1 MTLDY
6 NLLMSLP
13 VRDLLDRAKLATSGA
28 ELQHFLQ
35 RRQLVR
41 ALADRLEDDTD
52 HIANLETELEQAK
65 RDLEDA
71 ERRADNWQSEA
82 MALMAQMKG
91 MVR

>member
-28 ELQHFLQ
+28 E
-35 RRQLVR
+35 QLLR

-82 MALMAQMKG
+82 MALMAQVKG

>member
-28 ELQHFLQ
+28 E
-35 RRQLVR
+35 QLLR

>member
-1 MTLDY
+1 MTRDY

-28 ELQHFLQ
+28 E
-35 RRQLVR
+35 QLLR

-52 HIANLETELEQAK
+52 HIANLEMELEQAK

-91 MVR
+91 LVR

>member
-1 MTLDY
+1 MILDY

-28 ELQHFLQ
+28 D
-35 RRQLVR
+35 QLLR
-41 ALADRLEDDTD
+41 ALADRLEDDAD
-52 HIANLETELEQAK
+52 YIANLEMELEQAK

-82 MALMAQMKG
+82 MALMAQVKG

>member
-28 ELQHFLQ
+28 E
-35 RRQLVR
+35 QLLR

-52 HIANLETELEQAK
+52 HIANLEMELEQAK

-82 MALMAQMKG
+82 MALMAQVKG

>member
-1 MTLDY
+1 VTLDY

-28 ELQHFLQ
+28 E
-35 RRQLVR
+35 QLLR

>member
-28 ELQHFLQ
+28 D
-35 RRQLVR
+35 QLLR
-41 ALADRLEDDTD
+41 ALADRLEDDAD
-52 HIANLETELEQAK
+52 HIANLEMELEQAK

-82 MALMAQMKG
+82 MALMAQVKG

>member
-28 ELQHFLQ
+28 E
-35 RRQLVR
+35 QLVR

-52 HIANLETELEQAK
+52 HIANLEMELEQAK

-82 MALMAQMKG
+82 MALMAQVKG

>member
-1 MTLDY
+1 MTRDY

-28 ELQHFLQ
+28 E
-35 RRQLVR
+35 QLLR

-52 HIANLETELEQAK
+52 HIANLEMELEQAK

-82 MALMAQMKG
+82 MALMAQVKG

>member
-1 MTLDY
+1 MIRDY

-28 ELQHFLQ
+28 E
-35 RRQLVR
+35 QLLR

-52 HIANLETELEQAK
+52 HIANLEMELEQAK

-82 MALMAQMKG
+82 MAFMAQMKG